1 MTVVYFT
8 RSKYLTLPAEYRE
21 TLKKNHNFPIPGPE
35 WELEKGIKREPQ
47 KELEPQVI
55 MHGSVKRQRGEEV
68 AEDVVDEEEELDQQ
82 LSRAEVQQWRAKDWA
97 NKFKNHIQLWLGNK
111 DVGQLTL
118 GVVTSCT
125 GITPILA
132 LEQILPAGSHQ
143 VSAMVDKAYAKD
155 SL

>member
-1 MTVVYFT
+1 MT
-8 RSKYLTLPAEYRE
+8 LTAEHRE

-35 WELEKGIKREPQ
+35 WELEKGVKREPQ
-47 KELEPQVI
+47 KALEPQVI

-68 AEDVVDEEEELDQQ
+68 AEDEVDEEEQLDQQ

-111 DVGQLTL
+111 DVGQRTL
-118 GVVTSCT
+118 GVATSCT
-125 GITPILA
+125 GIAPILA
-132 LEQILPAGSHQ
+132 LEQILPAGSYQ

>member
-8 RSKYLTLPAEYRE
+8 RSKYLTFPAEHRE

-68 AEDVVDEEEELDQQ
+68 DEKEELDQQ

-97 NKFKNHIQLWLGNK
+97 NKFKNHIQLWLGNN
-111 DVGQLTL
+111 VGQLTL
-118 GVVTSCT
+118 GVATSCT
-125 GITPILA
+125 VITSILA

>member
-1 MTVVYFT
+1 
-8 RSKYLTLPAEYRE
+8 
-21 TLKKNHNFPIPGPE
+21 
-35 WELEKGIKREPQ
+35 
-47 KELEPQVI
+47 

-68 AEDVVDEEEELDQQ
+68 AEDEVDEEEELDQQ

-118 GVVTSCT
+118 GVATSCT
-125 GITPILA
+125 VITPILA
-132 LEQILPAGSHQ
+132 LEQILPARSHQ
-143 VSAMVDKAYAKD
+143 VLAMVDKAYAKD